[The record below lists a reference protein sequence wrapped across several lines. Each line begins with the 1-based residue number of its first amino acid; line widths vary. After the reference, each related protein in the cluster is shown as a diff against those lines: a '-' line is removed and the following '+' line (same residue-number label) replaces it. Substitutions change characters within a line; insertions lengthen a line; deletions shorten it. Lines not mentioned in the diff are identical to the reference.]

1 MVSRQFSHLKQDKNI
16 NMEKETLK
24 ISSLSQGDNKPLY
37 SSLLAY
43 NLPIL
48 IEKMMLSPAW
58 LKRELNSMILLE
70 SPGKQILLTTL
81 HEGTEINFPQSND
94 SATFQVVE
102 GKMEFHTR
110 KESVNLN
117 KGQSLTLHEK
127 IKYSLTSMEDTVFLL
142 TISNGILQPAEN

>member
-1 MVSRQFSHLKQDKNI
+1 MVSRQFSYLKQEKNI

-24 ISSLSQGDNKPLY
+24 ISSLPPSDSRPLN
-37 SSLLAY
+37 SSFLTY

-48 IEKMMLSPAW
+48 IERMKLSPAW
-58 LKRELNSMILLE
+58 SKRELNSIILLE

-81 HEGTEINFPQSND
+81 HEGTEINFPQSID

-117 KGQSLTLHEK
+117 KGQLLTLHEK

-142 TISNGILQPAEN
+142 TISNNILQPAEN

>member
-1 MVSRQFSHLKQDKNI
+1 
-16 NMEKETLK
+16 MEKESLK
-24 ISSLSQGDNKPLY
+24 ISSLSPMDCRSLN
-37 SSLLAY
+37 SSFLTY

-48 IEKMMLSPAW
+48 IEKMKLSPAW
-58 LKRELNSMILLE
+58 SKRELTSMILLE

-81 HEGTEINFPQSND
+81 HVGTEINFSQSND

-102 GKMEFHTR
+102 GKMEFRTR

-117 KGQSLTLHEK
+117 KGQLLTLHEK
-127 IKYSLTSMEDTVFLL
+127 IKYSLTSIEDTVFLL

>member
-1 MVSRQFSHLKQDKNI
+1 
-16 NMEKETLK
+16 MEKETLK
-24 ISSLSQGDNKPLY
+24 ISSLPPMDSR
-37 SSLLAY
+37 SLNSPFLTY

-48 IEKMMLSPAW
+48 IEKMKLSPAW
-58 LKRELNSMILLE
+58 SKRELNSMILLE

-81 HEGTEINFPQSND
+81 HEGTEINFSKSND
-94 SATFQVVE
+94 SVTFQVVE

-117 KGQSLTLHEK
+117 KGQLLTLHEK

>member
-1 MVSRQFSHLKQDKNI
+1 
-16 NMEKETLK
+16 MEKETLK
-24 ISSLSQGDNKPLY
+24 ISSLPPNDSRPLY

-43 NLPIL
+43 NLPVL
-48 IEKMMLSPAW
+48 IKKMKLSPAW
-58 LKRELNSMILLE
+58 SKRELNSMVLLE
-70 SPGKQILLTTL
+70 SPGKQVLLTTL

-117 KGQSLTLHEK
+117 KGQFLTLHEK

-142 TISNGILQPAEN
+142 TISNGILQPTEN